1 MALHRDRCGDIQID
15 YPFGIGAG
23 CYFDESFEVACDDD
37 DSSGS
42 PKVLLKSINLTVYPN
57 FWQRQ
62 SLCTPFFF
70 SERDNRFTAIG
81 CDSYAQQYD
90 SSSPGSGCL
99 SICACDPTQNGTYRC
114 DWSCT
119 ILPNRK
125 DQEQVPVVLEWGND
139 KGSCYEEYNSRTEMC
154 NKDNQCLIQID
165 SGHFCICDDSS
176 SYASKDL
183 CAGNLICNTTGGI
196 NCSECPHGYYPT
208 GSNIENQT
216 KCSNFRKAL
225 IFGKRSR
232 GKFIAIGTWW
242 LYNFVKR
249 RGEIK
254 LKQKFFK
261 RNGGL
266 LLHQELSSDKGG
278 QGTIYKGMLVDG
290 KIVVVKKSKIIDEN
304 KVEEFI
310 NEVVILSQ
318 INHRN
323 IVKLLG
329 CCLETEVPLLIYE
342 FIPNGTLFEYIRH
355 QSEEFPITWEM
366 RLRIAVDVLGERS
379 IHLTYSEEDKIL
391 AAYFLCAMKEGRP
404 FEILDVHVLMEGGK
418 DEIIT
423 VTKLAKRCFNLN
435 SKKRPTMTEVV
446 IELAGI
452 RACNG
457 VSNIVQESVEDI
469 DCVDG
474 GIAESSDLDA
484 CFTDSSTGSDSVD
497 ISMMSIL

>member
-1 MALHRDRCGDIQID
+1 MALHRGLID

-42 PKVLLKSINLTVYPN
+42 PKALLKSINLTVYPN

-62 SLCTPFFF
+62 SLCGK
-70 SERDNRFTAIG
+70 RDNRFTAIG

-183 CAGNLICNTTGGI
+183 CAGSLICNTTGGI

-225 IFGKRSR
+225 IFRKRSR
-232 GKFIAIGTWW
+232 DKFIAVGCTVGGLGMLSLLTGTWW

-249 RGEIK
+249 RREIK

-266 LLHQELSSDKGG
+266 LLHQELSSD
-278 QGTIYKGMLVDG
+278 
-290 KIVVVKKSKIIDEN
+290 
-304 KVEEFI
+304 
-310 NEVVILSQ
+310 
-318 INHRN
+318 
-323 IVKLLG
+323 
-329 CCLETEVPLLIYE
+329 
-342 FIPNGTLFEYIRH
+342 
-355 QSEEFPITWEM
+355 
-366 RLRIAVDVLGERS
+366 
-379 IHLTYSEEDKIL
+379 
-391 AAYFLCAMKEGRP
+391 KEGRP

>member
-1 MALHRDRCGDIQID
+1 MPTVEVRRSFCYSGQSKRHQSHDCVQID
-15 YPFGIGAG
+15 AGISRLITLSESEQGATLMRVLKG
-23 CYFDESFEVACDDD
+23 NPYVAVNISVISLSSSTNNNANSF
-37 DSSGS
+37 
-42 PKVLLKSINLTVYPN
+42 NLTG
-57 FWQRQ
+57 
-62 SLCTPFFF
+62 TPFFF

-125 DQEQVPVVLEWGND
+125 
-139 KGSCYEEYNSRTEMC
+139 
-154 NKDNQCLIQID
+154 ID

-329 CCLETEVPLLIYE
+329 
-342 FIPNGTLFEYIRH
+342 
-355 QSEEFPITWEM
+355 
-366 RLRIAVDVLGERS
+366 ERS